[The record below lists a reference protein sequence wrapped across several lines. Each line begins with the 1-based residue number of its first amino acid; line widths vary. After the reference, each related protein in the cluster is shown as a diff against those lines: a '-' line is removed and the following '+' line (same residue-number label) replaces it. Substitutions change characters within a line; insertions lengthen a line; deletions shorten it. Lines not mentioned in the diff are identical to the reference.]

1 MTLLLMTDSQTA
13 NFTKASFFLSKID
26 SVKNARN
33 RTCMLIFSISIF
45 SHFHAYAQ
53 NSLFIGENVKWSD
66 KCWEPVKFSSCQVIK
81 FSCLCSK
88 FAVYR

>member
-1 MTLLLMTDSQTA
+1 MTLLLLTDSQTA

-53 NSLFIGENVKWSD
+53 NSLFIGQMVRQVLGTSKVFKLSSRQVFMSMLKSVKLSG
-66 KCWEPVKFSSCQVIK
+66 
-81 FSCLCSK
+81 
-88 FAVYR
+88 